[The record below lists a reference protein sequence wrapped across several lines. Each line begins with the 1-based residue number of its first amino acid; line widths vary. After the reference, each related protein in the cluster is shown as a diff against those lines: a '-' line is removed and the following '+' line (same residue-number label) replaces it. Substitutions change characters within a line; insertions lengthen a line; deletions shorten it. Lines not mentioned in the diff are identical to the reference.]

1 MVPFEYLQH
10 TLVGVEMSKH
20 AKKEVK
26 FLQFCK
32 DWDTKLSYLV
42 HQSLVLGFL
51 MQLGDVGDDHRN
63 DQVQLGKIMFAMQI

>member
-10 TLVGVEMSKH
+10 TLVGVEMRKH

-42 HQSLVLGFL
+42 HQSLVLGL
-51 MQLGDVGDDHRN
+51 LVQLRDVGDDHRN
-63 DQVQLGKIMFAMQI
+63 DQVQLGKGMFAN